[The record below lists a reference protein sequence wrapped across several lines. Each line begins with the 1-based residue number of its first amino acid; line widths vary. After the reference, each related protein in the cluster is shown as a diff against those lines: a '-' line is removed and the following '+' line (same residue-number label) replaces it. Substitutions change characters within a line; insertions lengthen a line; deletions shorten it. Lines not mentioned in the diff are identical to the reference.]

1 MFPPQG
7 REGRRE
13 GGSEWAEN
21 ESRERAR
28 LLRLA
33 GWPGAVAGRPPS
45 PPGKLRKPAD
55 ARTVVSDTAFCSRGG
70 IIQNIAAG
78 KMGTLGWKVKV
89 YKVIKDSLPHLK
101 LLYKRKYCG
110 LLFFGS

>member
-55 ARTVVSDTAFCSRGG
+55 TRTVVSRTAFCSWGG
-70 IIQNIAAG
+70 NIQNITEKKIDGNTGYQSSPAMA
-78 KMGTLGWKVKV
+78 
-89 YKVIKDSLPHLK
+89 
-101 LLYKRKYCG
+101 
-110 LLFFGS
+110 